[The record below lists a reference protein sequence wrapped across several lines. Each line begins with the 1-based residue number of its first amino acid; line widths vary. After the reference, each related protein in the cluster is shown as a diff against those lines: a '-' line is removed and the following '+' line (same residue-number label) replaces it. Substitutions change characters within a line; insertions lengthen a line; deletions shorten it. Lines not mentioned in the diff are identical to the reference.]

1 MVPKDNSRNAQGY
14 WSVFLLVLGI
24 AITAI
29 SFPSAMQ
36 TIEWMNSPNWNQPG
50 NAMPLLMIFIIPIAI
65 VSWSGLIIG
74 LSALGVGIALAIR
87 VLNSR

>member
-1 MVPKDNSRNAQGY
+1 MLRNKSKSVQGY
-14 WSVFLLVLGI
+14 LSVFLLVLGI
-24 AITAI
+24 VITAI

-74 LSALGVGIALAIR
+74 LSALGVGIALAIS
-87 VLNSR
+87 VLKRR

>member
-1 MVPKDNSRNAQGY
+1 MLRNKSKSVQGY
-14 WSVFLLVLGI
+14 LSVFLLVLGI
-24 AITAI
+24 VITSI

-74 LSALGVGIALAIR
+74 LSALGVGIALAFN
-87 VLNSR
+87 VLKRR

>member
-1 MVPKDNSRNAQGY
+1 MLRNKSRSAQGY
-14 WSVFLLVLGI
+14 WSVILLVLGVV
-24 AITAI
+24 ITAI

-74 LSALGVGIALAIR
+74 LSALGVGLALAIS
-87 VLNSR
+87 VLKRR

>member
-1 MVPKDNSRNAQGY
+1 MLRDKSKSVQGY
-14 WSVFLLVLGI
+14 LSVLLLVLGVVI
-24 AITAI
+24 ISM

-50 NAMPLLMIFIIPIAI
+50 NAMPLLLIFIIPIAI

-74 LSALGVGIALAIR
+74 LSALGVGIALAIS
-87 VLNSR
+87 VLKRR

>member
-1 MVPKDNSRNAQGY
+1 MLRNKSRGAQGY
-14 WSVFLLVLGI
+14 LSVFLLVLGI
-24 AITAI
+24 VITAI

-74 LSALGVGIALAIR
+74 LSALGVGIALAIS
-87 VLNSR
+87 VLKRR

>member
-1 MVPKDNSRNAQGY
+1 MLRNKSKSVQGY
-14 WSVFLLVLGI
+14 LSVFLLVLGI
-24 AITAI
+24 VITAI

-36 TIEWMNSPNWNQPG
+36 TIDLMNSPNWNQPG

-74 LSALGVGIALAIR
+74 ISALGVGIALAIS
-87 VLNSR
+87 VLKRR

>member
-1 MVPKDNSRNAQGY
+1 MLRNKSRSAQGY
-14 WSVFLLVLGI
+14 WSVILLVLGVV
-24 AITAI
+24 ITAI

-74 LSALGVGIALAIR
+74 LSALGVGIALAIS
-87 VLNSR
+87 VLKRR

>member
-1 MVPKDNSRNAQGY
+1 MLRNKSKSVQGY
-14 WSVFLLVLGI
+14 LSVFLLVLGI
-24 AITAI
+24 VITAI

-36 TIEWMNSPNWNQPG
+36 TFEWMNSPNWNQPG

-74 LSALGVGIALAIR
+74 LSALGVGLALAIS
-87 VLNSR
+87 VLKRR

>member
-1 MVPKDNSRNAQGY
+1 MLRNKSRSAQGY
-14 WSVFLLVLGI
+14 WSVILLVLGVV
-24 AITAI
+24 ITAI

-74 LSALGVGIALAIR
+74 LSALGVGIALAISF
-87 VLNSR
+87 LNRR